1 MHVPVLKSSLVSI
14 LLLTVSLSGC
24 IGDSSDQ
31 EKMQVEQL
39 QVIDITQG
47 ENSSSPGGFCFN
59 SEYCTSFSYYE
70 HGNNVYFSTS
80 DQVNVYSMETHTA
93 FSADEMVPATACG
106 WCTPNE
112 KPMRPI
118 YFEDR
123 AYSIE
128 NNGLWVHNFSTFES
142 VLVYD
147 LAVLGDG
154 YRPLSGNS
162 KNPGKYMSLVLDEM
176 WFFSSDSADFGLELW
191 SMNLVNHEVS
201 LVIDTATGKFV
212 HGQDQQE
219 YPRDGDP
226 GKHLSMVLGNK
237 LLFSAFNGTGHTLWI
252 HDNSNSSTWE
262 IPDIDWASRGFSP
275 GSQFVQ
281 APLFVDDLV
290 YFSDMNH
297 ILAYNTTN
305 HDLSVVVDDLEN
317 LGLTFFEY
325 HDGVLYFDARPEFT
339 LDGKKLWA
347 HNLSNSTSWLINEH
361 GSFQDSTS
369 AGWYDNTTY
378 FSAHTAE
385 LGSELWGY
393 NSVNL
398 TSWLIDDINNGE
410 DSSSPQYLGIGKDG
424 VFYFSADDGIHGREL
439 WAYNTQTSTSWLFSD
454 INPGS
459 NGSNPGGFNSASSSF
474 ETKEILFFAADND
487 EFGLELWRLIH

>member
-1 MHVPVLKSSLVSI
+1 MYMPVLKSSLVTI
-14 LLLTVSLSGC
+14 LLLAVSLSGC

-31 EKMQVEQL
+31 EVEQL

-59 SEYCTSFSYYE
+59 SEYCTSFTFYE
-70 HGNNVYFSTS
+70 YENNVYFPTS
-80 DQVNVYSMETHTA
+80 NQVNVYSMDTHTT
-93 FSADEMVPATACG
+93 SPVDDMIPSTACV
-106 WCTPNE
+106 WCHHNE
-112 KPMRPI
+112 KSMMPI

-128 NNGLWVHNFSTFES
+128 DDGLWMHHFSSSES

-147 LAVLGDG
+147 LSALGDG
-154 YRPLSGNS
+154 YRPPTGNS
-162 KNPGKYMSLVLDEM
+162 KNPGKYLSLVVDEM

-201 LVIDTATGKFV
+201 LVIDTAPGKFV
-212 HGQDQQE
+212 HGGDQQE
-219 YPRDGDP
+219 YPRDGKP
-226 GKHLSMVLGNK
+226 GQYFSMVLGDRVM
-237 LLFSAFNGTGHTLWI
+237 FSAFNGHEHTLWI
-252 HDNSNSSTWE
+252 HDISNFSTWE
-262 IPDIDWASRGFSP
+262 IPHINWTNSVSS
-275 GSQFVQ
+275 SQFQ
-281 APLFVDDLV
+281 QPLVVDDVV
-290 YFSDMNH
+290 YFSDLNH
-297 ILAYNTTN
+297 LLSYNTIN
-305 HDLSVVVDDLEN
+305 HNLTVVVDDLN
-317 LGLTFFEY
+317 ILGVTFFEY
-325 HDGVLYFDARPEFT
+325 HDGILYFDARSAF
-339 LDGKKLWA
+339 DDSKLWA
-347 HNLSNSTSWLINEH
+347 HNLSNSTTWLTNDH
-361 GSFQDSTS
+361 GSFPSS
-369 AGWYDNTTY
+369 ISGGWYDNTIY

-410 DSSSPQYLGIGKDG
+410 DSSSPRYIGIGKDG

-439 WAYNTQTSTSWLFSD
+439 WAHNTQTSTSWLFSD

-474 ETKEILFFAADND
+474 ETEEILFFAADND
-487 EFGLELWRLIH
+487 EFGLELWRLIL

>member
-1 MHVPVLKSSLVSI
+1 MPVFKSSLVSI
-14 LLLTVSLSGC
+14 LLLAVSLSGC

-31 EKMQVEQL
+31 EVEQL

-59 SEYCTSFSYYE
+59 SEYCTSFTFYE
-70 HGNNVYFSTS
+70 YENNVYFPTS
-80 DQVNVYSMETHTA
+80 NQVNVYSMDTHTT
-93 FSADEMVPATACG
+93 SPVDDMIPSTACV
-106 WCTPNE
+106 WCHHND
-112 KPMRPI
+112 KSMMPI

-128 NNGLWVHNFSTFES
+128 DDGLWMHHFSSSES

-147 LAVLGDG
+147 LSALGDG
-154 YRPLSGNS
+154 YRPPTGNS
-162 KNPGKYMSLVLDEM
+162 KNPGKYLSLVVDEM

-201 LVIDTATGKFV
+201 LVIDTAPGKFV
-212 HGQDQQE
+212 HGGDQQE
-219 YPRDGDP
+219 YPRDGKP
-226 GKHLSMVLGNK
+226 GQYFSMVLGDRVM
-237 LLFSAFNGTGHTLWI
+237 FSAFNGHEHTLWI
-252 HDNSNSSTWE
+252 HDISNFSTWE
-262 IPDIDWASRGFSP
+262 IPHINWTNSVSS
-275 GSQFVQ
+275 SQFQ
-281 APLFVDDLV
+281 QPLVVDDVV
-290 YFSDMNH
+290 YFSDLNH
-297 ILAYNTTN
+297 LLSYNTIN
-305 HDLSVVVDDLEN
+305 HNLTVVVDDLDVP
-317 LGLTFFEY
+317 GLTFFEY
-325 HDGVLYFDARPEFT
+325 RDGILYFDARPEFT
-339 LDGKKLWA
+339 SDDSKLWA
-347 HNLSNSTSWLINEH
+347 HNLSNSTTWLTNDH
-361 GSFQDSTS
+361 GSFPSS
-369 AGWYDNTTY
+369 ISGGWDDNTIY

-410 DSSSPQYLGIGKDG
+410 DSSSPRYIGIGKDG

-439 WAYNTQTSTSWLFSD
+439 WAHNTQTSTSWLFSD

-474 ETKEILFFAADND
+474 ETEEILFFAADND
-487 EFGLELWRLIH
+487 EFGLELWRLIL

>member
-1 MHVPVLKSSLVSI
+1 MQVLKNSLVSI
-14 LLLTVSLSGC
+14 LLVAVSLSGC
-24 IGDSSDQ
+24 IGDSPDQ

-59 SEYCTSFSYYE
+59 SEYCTSFTFYE
-70 HGNNVYFSTS
+70 YENNVYFPTS
-80 DQVNVYSMETHTA
+80 NQVNVYSMDTHTT
-93 FSADEMVPATACG
+93 SPVDDMIPSTAWV
-106 WCTPNE
+106 WCHHNE
-112 KPMRPI
+112 KSMMPI

-128 NNGLWVHNFSTFES
+128 DDGLWMHHFSSSES

-147 LAVLGDG
+147 LSALGDG
-154 YRPLSGNS
+154 YRPPTGNS
-162 KNPGKYMSLVLDEM
+162 KNPGKYLSLVVDEM

-201 LVIDTATGKFV
+201 LVIDTAPGKFV
-212 HGQDQQE
+212 HGGDQQE
-219 YPRDGDP
+219 YPRDGNP
-226 GKHLSMVLGNK
+226 GYHFSMVLGDK
-237 LLFSAFNGTGHTLWI
+237 VMFSAFNGSKHTLWI
-252 HDNSNSSTWE
+252 HDTSNFSTWE
-262 IPDIDWASRGFSP
+262 IPHVNWTNS
-275 GSQFVQ
+275 GSLSNIVQ
-281 APLFVDDLV
+281 EPLVVDDVV
-290 YFSDMNH
+290 YFSDINH
-297 ILAYNTTN
+297 ILSYDTIN
-305 HDLSVVVDDLEN
+305 HNLTVVVDDLDV

-325 HDGVLYFDARPEFT
+325 HDGILYFDAKPEFT
-339 LDGKKLWA
+339 FDDRKLWA

-361 GSFQDSTS
+361 GSFPASIS
-369 AGWYDNTTY
+369 GGWYDNMIY
-378 FSAHTAE
+378 FSGQTAG

-398 TSWLIDDINNGE
+398 TSWVIDDINNGE

-439 WAYNTQTSTSWLFSD
+439 WAYNTHTSTSWLFSD

-474 ETKEILFFAADND
+474 ETEEILFFAADND
-487 EFGLELWRLIH
+487 EFGLELWRLIL

>member
-1 MHVPVLKSSLVSI
+1 MYMSVLKSSLVTI
-14 LLLTVSLSGC
+14 LLLAVSLSGC

-31 EKMQVEQL
+31 EVEQL

-59 SEYCTSFSYYE
+59 SEYCTSFTFYE
-70 HGNNVYFSTS
+70 YENNVYFPTS
-80 DQVNVYSMETHTA
+80 NQVNVYSMDTHTT
-93 FSADEMVPATACG
+93 SPVDDMIPSTACV
-106 WCTPNE
+106 WCHHNE
-112 KPMRPI
+112 KSMMPI

-128 NNGLWVHNFSTFES
+128 DDGLWMHHFSSSES

-147 LAVLGDG
+147 LSALGDG
-154 YRPLSGNS
+154 YRPPTGNS
-162 KNPGKYMSLVLDEM
+162 KNPGKYLSLVVDEM

-201 LVIDTATGKFV
+201 LVIDTAPGKFV
-212 HGQDQQE
+212 HGGDQQE
-219 YPRDGDP
+219 YPRDGKP
-226 GKHLSMVLGNK
+226 GQYFSMVLGDRVM
-237 LLFSAFNGTGHTLWI
+237 FSAFNGHEHTLWI
-252 HDNSNSSTWE
+252 HDISNFSTWE
-262 IPDIDWASRGFSP
+262 IPHINWTNSGSY
-275 GSQFVQ
+275 SQFQQPVV
-281 APLFVDDLV
+281 VDDVV
-290 YFSDMNH
+290 YFSDLNH
-297 ILAYNTTN
+297 ILSYNTIN
-305 HDLSVVVDDLEN
+305 HNLTVVVDDLDV

-325 HDGVLYFDARPEFT
+325 HDGILYFDARPEFT
-339 LDGKKLWA
+339 SDDSKLWA
-347 HNLSNSTSWLINEH
+347 HNLSNSTTWLTNDH
-361 GSFQDSTS
+361 GSFPSS
-369 AGWYDNTTY
+369 ISGGWYDNTIY

-439 WAYNTQTSTSWLFSD
+439 WAHNTQTSTSWLFSD

-459 NGSNPGGFNSASSSF
+459 NGSNPGGLNSASSSF
-474 ETKEILFFAADND
+474 ETEEILFFAADND
-487 EFGLELWRLIH
+487 EFGLELWRLIL